1 MQSDDDSFI
10 IIGKIRTLLLNWQ
23 KLSLILIQGKLIDD
37 LSDNIKAT
45 LNKILISIQFIIIFS
60 KDLIPFLA
68 TEIILGVKIAL

>member
-1 MQSDDDSFI
+1 M
-10 IIGKIRTLLLNWQ
+10 
-23 KLSLILIQGKLIDD
+23 SLILIQGKLIDD